1 MNCPQDG
8 RRPAG
13 WPSPAQAL
21 RPSTVR
27 SLRPWGLAGLVS
39 ALLALPFVASAQA
52 APDTPL
58 AVEAARSGQLQRQL
72 AVNLRGD
79 MVLLL
84 QDQVEEGSRHQ
95 AIVALV
101 QRQPGLLLDLPEAVR
116 QVDELALDCR
126 AGTRTVW
133 RSEAYRIGDANAQPS
148 RSLRLDPGQRRTEA
162 LADLALSNPL
172 MAAALRTLCAG
183 GGTVLGQLVPAAPTA
198 PTAPGVPP
206 APTAPGSTPPSG
218 TATPPASPGA
228 ATPPASNGVP
238 PTAGT
243 PATPAW
249 PPSPATPAP
258 DPTPSWINAP
268 IFPGSAF
275 SLRTLARLAQG
286 TYTSP
291 AALQAEAEVAGV
303 LSDVLALLE
312 SRPTP
317 YQPLKVML
325 TRQSLDVTLRKQ
337 AGLERNLADKAAL
350 LDEVGLQA
358 MALPAV
364 ARRAPAGFVAELY
377 RHNAS
382 GQYVL
387 AFRGSA
393 EAADWISNLW
403 MGVDLGEV
411 TSPHYAAA
419 DELVAELRRR
429 GVSPLVLGHSL
440 GGGMAQ
446 YVAYRHALRVVGFN
460 PSPLPIRYLSGRHYD
475 VANARLFTALEL
487 PAPGTPPS
495 AEHDQRLGDP
505 LSLGLDSLRKQSA
518 RAEQWIKASRQ
529 LVKPVCLLTLP
540 EPYFDAEEDADLA
553 RAVGQY
559 FISGPLQTLLTAS
572 TVGTVKKVAKGLAI
586 SKGLEALLDDP
597 AWAQAGAGHGQAGVE
612 AQKRAVIAGVQQ
624 AKAIQGMGKALG
636 WLYSASTG
644 KNMGKTA
651 VQISAGV
658 VDMMAAQYV
667 KRLLQVHGM
676 ARFVRGLGA
685 SGDLSPYALAP
696 DGSSPCAAVS
706 STY

>member
-1 MNCPQDG
+1 MLM
-8 RRPAG
+8 A
-13 WPSPAQAL
+13 
-21 RPSTVR
+21 
-27 SLRPWGLAGLVS
+27 VS
-39 ALLALPFVASAQA
+39 AVASAQA
-52 APDTPL
+52 LSEVTLVAQAT
-58 AVEAARSGQLQRQL
+58 ASGQPQRQL

-79 MVLLL
+79 LVLLL
-84 QDQVEEGSRHQ
+84 QDRVEEGSRHQ

-101 QRQPGLLLDLPEAVR
+101 QRQPGMLLDLPGALR
-116 QVDELALDCR
+116 QVDELALDCH

-133 RSEAYRIGDANAQPS
+133 RSEAYRAGDPTAQPS
-148 RSLRLDPGQRRTEA
+148 RSLHLDPAQRRTDA

-183 GGTVLGQLVPAAPTA
+183 GGTVVRQAELTAPAVPAVPAMPTVPQVPAVPATPEVPIEPGSAPPPSST
-198 PTAPGVPP
+198 VPP
-206 APTAPGSTPPSG
+206 VMQGPPAWP
-218 TATPPASPGA
+218 ATPP
-228 ATPPASNGVP
+228 PAQNN
-238 PTAGT
+238 
-243 PATPAW
+243 
-249 PPSPATPAP
+249 PS
-258 DPTPSWINAP
+258 SWINAP

-291 AALQAEAEVAGV
+291 AALQAETEVAAV
-303 LSDVLALLE
+303 LNDVLAQLE

-317 YQPLKVML
+317 YQSLKVML

-337 AGLERNLADKAAL
+337 GGLERNLADKAAL
-350 LDEVGLQA
+350 LEEVGLQA
-358 MALPAV
+358 MALPPMG
-364 ARRAPAGFVAELY
+364 RRAPASFVAELY

-393 EAADWISNLW
+393 ETADWISNLW

-429 GVSPLVLGHSL
+429 GISPLVLGHSL

-446 YVAYRHALRVVGFN
+446 YVAYRHSLRMVGFN
-460 PSPLPIRYLSGRHYD
+460 PSPLPVRYLSGKNYD
-475 VANARLFTALEL
+475 VTNARLFTALEL

-540 EPYFDAEEDADLA
+540 EPYFDAEEDADLS

-559 FISGPLQTLLTAS
+559 FVSGPLQTLLTAS
-572 TVGTVKKVAKGLAI
+572 TIGTVKKVSKGLAI

-597 AWAQAGAGHGQAGVE
+597 AWTQAGAGHGQAGVE

-624 AKAIQGMGKALG
+624 AQALQSMGKALG

-651 VQISAGV
+651 MQMSVGV
-658 VDMMAAQYV
+658 VDMMAALYV

-676 ARFVRGLGA
+676 ARFLRGLGA
-685 SGDLSPYALAP
+685 YGDLSPYALGP
-696 DGSSPCAAVS
+696 DGSSPCSAVS

>member
-1 MNCPQDG
+1 M
-8 RRPAG
+8 
-13 WPSPAQAL
+13 AL
-21 RPSTVR
+21 
-27 SLRPWGLAGLVS
+27 S
-39 ALLALPFVASAQA
+39 AVASAQA
-52 APDTPL
+52 LSEITLVAQ
-58 AVEAARSGQLQRQL
+58 AAASGQPQRQL

-79 MVLLL
+79 LVLLL
-84 QDQVEEGSRHQ
+84 QDRVEGGSRHQ

-101 QRQPGLLLDLPEAVR
+101 QRQPGMLLDLPGALR
-116 QVDELALDCR
+116 QVDELALDCH

-133 RSEAYRIGDANAQPS
+133 RSEAYRAGDPTAQPS
-148 RSLRLDPGQRRTEA
+148 RSLRLDPEQRRTDA

-183 GGTVLGQLVPAAPTA
+183 GGTVVQQPEPKVPASPTA
-198 PTAPGVPP
+198 PATPVAPIEPGSIQPPSNNVPP
-206 APTAPGSTPPSG
+206 G
-218 TATPPASPGA
+218 TQGPPAGS
-228 ATPPASNGVP
+228 
-238 PTAGT
+238 
-243 PATPAW
+243 
-249 PPSPATPAP
+249 PSPPVANNG
-258 DPTPSWINAP
+258 PSWINAP

-291 AALQAEAEVAGV
+291 AALQAETEVAAV
-303 LSDVLALLE
+303 LSDVLAQLE

-317 YQPLKVML
+317 HQSLKVML

-337 AGLERNLADKAAL
+337 GGLERNLADKAAL
-350 LDEVGLQA
+350 LEEVGLQA
-358 MALPAV
+358 MALPPMV
-364 ARRAPAGFVAELY
+364 RRAPASFVAELY

-393 EAADWISNLW
+393 EAADWVSNLW

-429 GVSPLVLGHSL
+429 GISPLVLGHSL

-446 YVAYRHALRVVGFN
+446 YVAYRHSLRMVGFN
-460 PSPLPIRYLSGRHYD
+460 PSPLPVRYLSGKNYD
-475 VANARLFTALEL
+475 VTNARLFTALEL

-495 AEHDQRLGDP
+495 PEHDQRLGDP

-540 EPYFDAEEDADLA
+540 EPYFDAEEDADLS

-559 FISGPLQTLLTAS
+559 FVSGPLQTLLTAS
-572 TVGTVKKVAKGLAI
+572 TIGTVKKVSKGLAI

-597 AWAQAGAGHGQAGVE
+597 AWIQAGAGHGQAGVE
-612 AQKRAVIAGVQQ
+612 AQKRAVVAGVQQ
-624 AKAIQGMGKALG
+624 AQALQSMGKALG

-651 VQISAGV
+651 MQVSVGV
-658 VDMMAAQYV
+658 VDMMAAVYV
-667 KRLLQVHGM
+667 KRMLQVHGM
-676 ARFVRGLGA
+676 ARFLRGLGA
-685 SGDLSPYALAP
+685 YGDLSPYALAP
-696 DGSSPCAAVS
+696 DGSSPCSAVS